1 MSKLCSCVLHTN
13 LSEISDTHYNIHLR
27 LEVEP
32 TKYLALSVIY
42 PETYPESVPELDVF
56 LEDGSFFDENPE
68 DDEDEDEEEP
78 QYDPLAEESAEFE
91 KSDIEHLKK
100 RVEESAEENLGMP
113 SIFAIVSELKDNAE
127 QLYNDKV
134 EEKIKIRK
142 QKEREQEEKDQE
154 KFRGTPVTPESF
166 AAWKEKFEAEQKEGI
181 KLLPKTGPQKL
192 TGKQIFEQG
201 LNKDDDDDEGVDGDE
216 ELASNAA
223 DLKIE

>member
-1 MSKLCSCVLHTN
+1 M
-13 LSEISDTHYNIHLR
+13 
-27 LEVEP
+27 
-32 TKYLALSVIY
+32 IY
-42 PETYPESVPELDVF
+42 PETYPESLPELDVS
-56 LEDGSFFDENPE
+56 LEDGSFFDENP
-68 DDEDEDEEEP
+68 DEDEDEEEEAAA
-78 QYDPLAEESAEFE
+78 YDPLADESAEFE
-91 KSDIEHLKK
+91 KSDIDHLRK

-134 EEKIKIRK
+134 EEKRRIKK
-142 QKEREQEEKDQE
+142 QKEREQEEKEQE
-154 KFRGTPVTPESF
+154 KFRGTPVTPETF

-181 KLLPKTGPQKL
+181 KLLPKTGVQKL

-201 LNKDDDDDEGVDGDE
+201 LNKDDDDEDGVEGDE